1 MIEFRDVTKKYGALT
16 ALDRVSFRA
25 EGKKI
30 LGLLGCNGAGK
41 TTALNLMT
49 GYFPPDAGEV
59 FIGGKSMARDGRACR
74 RMIGYLPER
83 APLYGEMTVTEYL
96 GFVCDLREVSPRGKK
111 AHIEEIMSLC
121 GLTEVSGRLLGH
133 LSKGYGQRAG
143 IAQALCGAPEILILD
158 EPTVGLDPV
167 QSAEIR
173 NLIRNLGTERTVI
186 FSSHLLGEVQ
196 QLCREAV
203 ILHEG
208 RLIRQ
213 MPIGADTGDLEKVFL
228 DAVAGN
234 GTEGGIGR

>member
-1 MIEFRDVTKKYGALT
+1 MIEFRNVTKKFGALT
-16 ALDRVSFRA
+16 ALSEVSFLA
-25 EGKKI
+25 EGKKTV
-30 LGLLGCNGAGK
+30 GLLGCNGAGK

-59 FIGGKSMARDGRACR
+59 FIGGCSMAKEGRECR
-74 RMIGYLPER
+74 RKIGYLPEH
-83 APLYGEMTVTEYL
+83 APLYGEMTVREYL
-96 GFVCDLREVSPRGKK
+96 NFVCDLREVSPRGKK
-111 AHIEEIMSLC
+111 AHVEEIISLC
-121 GLTEVSGRLLGH
+121 GLAEVSERLLGH

-167 QSAEIR
+167 QSAGIC

-196 QLCREAV
+196 QMCQEVL

-213 MPIGADTGDLEKVFL
+213 MSLGVDTGNLEKVFL
-228 DAVAGN
+228 ATVAGN
-234 GTEGGIGR
+234 GAEGGIGR